1 MEGQLQSGV
10 TGIFTRSFLESLATR
25 ELMQIADRS
34 GIDIP
39 PGLDRVFIIRELLEN
54 QDEEYPE
61 ETSLLGKEGLETVQ
75 IPRQYNITFLEVLVR
90 DPLWVFAFWEIKKT
104 DRERFE
110 GDPDFGGYYLRVLPL
125 SAGGTPGF
133 PGFHFSE
140 PCPPV
145 KTFLKGEARSVQVG
159 LDDNSWYLGFPPGG
173 GSFKVELYVFTG
185 EQRALAVSRPFTLPR
200 LLEKQGSSRSLEN
213 PLIRLSGEE
222 SFSVLRNTDRQSR
235 LRSYEA

>member
-10 TGIFTRSFLESLATR
+10 SGIFTRSLLESLATR
-25 ELMQIADRS
+25 ELILIADRS

-39 PGLDRVFIIRELLEN
+39 PGLDRAFIIRELLEN

-61 ETSLLGKEGLETVQ
+61 EASLLGKESPETVQ
-75 IPRQYNITFLEVLVR
+75 LPKQYNITFLEVLVR
-90 DPLWVFAFWEIKKT
+90 DPLWVFAFWEVKKS

-110 GDPDFGGYYLRVLPL
+110 GDPDFDGYCLRVLPL
-125 SAGGTPGF
+125 SAGGIPGF
-133 PGFHFSE
+133 PGLQFGE

-145 KTFLKGEARSVQVG
+145 NAFLRAEARSVRVG
-159 LDDNSWYLGFPPGG
+159 LEDNSWYLGFPPGG
-173 GSFKVELYVFTG
+173 GSFKAELCVLTG
-185 EQRALAVSRPFTLPR
+185 EWRILAVSRPFTLPGM
-200 LLEKQGSSRSLEN
+200 LEKQESPEN

-235 LRSYEA
+235 LRSHEA